1 MSNYGVGQI
10 YVIGLASLLTPDLEA
25 GRWRLLLVLAALPS
39 AAGIIMLFSKV
50 VESPMFSAK
59 KGLNQAAIGSLDYIA
74 GTNNK
79 NQVTEKEKTQIKNL
93 EPPNEER
100 GFCNLRV
107 LFDSAHR
114 FTTLLLM
121 GQWALTT
128 FLYFGFFYL
137 LPQLLRGVDSE
148 ISTFWLMSLVVVS
161 EMLVTTSTAWLVELP
176 SLGRKGTM
184 KVFYGVLVFASGLC
198 LFVTDNYVLVA
209 AVVVISAFNQGSF
222 CILWTYTPE
231 VYETQV
237 RGMSVA
243 FLNITA
249 RAIDFFAPFVFGHLL
264 KAAVWV
270 PFLLVLVL
278 GVGLVTIVFFLPVET
293 RGISLDTKPTNNT

>member
-1 MSNYGVGQI
+1 
-10 YVIGLASLLTPDLEA
+10 
-25 GRWRLLLVLAALPS
+25 LLVLAALPS

-74 GTNNK
+74 GTNNQ
-79 NQVTEKEKTQIKNL
+79 NQVAEKEKTQIKDL

-128 FLYFGFFYL
+128 FLYFRFFYL
-137 LPQLLRGVDSE
+137 LPQLLHGVDSE

-161 EMLVTTSTAWLVELP
+161 EMLVTTSTAWLN
-176 SLGRKGTM
+176 
-184 KVFYGVLVFASGLC
+184 FLVWA
-198 LFVTDNYVLVA
+198 
-209 AVVVISAFNQGSF
+209 
-222 CILWTYTPE
+222 E
-231 VYETQV
+231 
-237 RGMSVA
+237 
-243 FLNITA
+243 
-249 RAIDFFAPFVFGHLL
+249 RAL
-264 KAAVWV
+264 
-270 PFLLVLVL
+270 
-278 GVGLVTIVFFLPVET
+278 
-293 RGISLDTKPTNNT
+293 